1 MTIPTNTQHPS
12 GRPEGRMATNTQVSR
27 AFSALRING
36 QAIPIESWGDSG
48 PPPPPP
54 VLIRQDALLEQGQ
67 PGQSQQWMQF
77 IQDNDDY
84 YTDDD
89 DTPEL

>member
-1 MTIPTNTQHPS
+1 MEN
-12 GRPEGRMATNTQVSR
+12 NTQVSR

-36 QAIPIESWGDSG
+36 QAIPMEAWGDSG

-54 VLIRQDALLEQGQ
+54 VLVRQDAMREEGQ
-67 PGQSQQWMQF
+67 PGQSQQWVQF
-77 IQDNDDY
+77 VQVDNQDPVDEDDY

-89 DTPEL
+89 ETPDL